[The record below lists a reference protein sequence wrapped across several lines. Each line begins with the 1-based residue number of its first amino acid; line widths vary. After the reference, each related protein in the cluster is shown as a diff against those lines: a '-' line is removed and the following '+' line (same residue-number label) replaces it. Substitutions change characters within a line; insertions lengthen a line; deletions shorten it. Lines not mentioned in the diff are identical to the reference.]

1 MFSYI
6 IYITSQLKILLVE
19 DNILNQK
26 VVTFNLK
33 KYNYGVTSVKNGTE
47 ALEAIKT
54 GDFNLVLMDLMLPGM
69 NGYEIT
75 SEIRKYEKKQGVK
88 EEIPIIAITANTLDN
103 DREKC
108 LKVGM
113 NEYLPK
119 PFTAEQL
126 MEKIRIFI

>member
-1 MFSYI
+1 LFSYI
-6 IYITSQLKILLVE
+6 IYITIQLNILLVE

-33 KYNYGVTSVKNGTE
+33 KYNYGVTSVKDGTE

-54 GDFNLVLMDLMLPGM
+54 GDYSLVLMDLMLPGM

-75 SEIRKYEKKQGVK
+75 GAIRKYEKENDIK
-88 EEIPIIAITANTLDN
+88 EQIPIIAITANTLDN

-126 MEKIRIFI
+126 IEKIRIFI

>member
-1 MFSYI
+1 
-6 IYITSQLKILLVE
+6 
-19 DNILNQK
+19 LNQK

-33 KYNYGVTSVKNGTE
+33 KYNYEVTSVTDGHE
-47 ALEAIKT
+47 ALEAVKAGNIK
-54 GDFNLVLMDLMLPGM
+54 LVLMDLMLPGM

-75 SEIRKYEKKQGVK
+75 KAIRKYEKENNFDGEV
-88 EEIPIIAITANTLDN
+88 PIIAITANTLDN

-108 LKVGM
+108 IEAGM

-126 MEKIRIFI
+126 MEKIRKFI

>member
-1 MFSYI
+1 
-6 IYITSQLKILLVE
+6 LNILLVE

-33 KYNYGVTSVKNGTE
+33 KYNYEVTSVKDGPE
-47 ALEAIKT
+47 ALEAIKG
-54 GDFNLVLMDLMLPGM
+54 GDIKLVLMDLMLPGM

-75 SEIRKYEKKQGVK
+75 KAIRKYEREKKSN

-108 LKVGM
+108 IEAGM